1 MKWRRRDYED
11 PSGYIRRL
19 IIIGIT
25 IFAVLTIVIIA
36 IVLLGEFSWYV
47 AP

>member
-1 MKWRRRDYED
+1 MKWKRRDYED